1 MKKFKILPL
10 MLIFVLMTAILP
22 VSALAVDDPSI
33 GATAAVLMD
42 ATSGEVY
49 YSKNPDKSVHPAS
62 TTKMMTALLVVEAIE
77 AGQIQKED
85 VVTAYSDC
93 QYNMDSESSNAN
105 PVIEP
110 GETMTV
116 EQLLYCAM
124 LASANEACNILAE
137 YVSGSISEFVSLMNQ
152 RAQEL
157 GCTNTNFTNTNG
169 LEDSNHYTTA
179 YDFALIAQEAV
190 QHSLFLQVCGTLN
203 YTVPAT
209 NMNDSRSLVNTNNL
223 LNPESSYYYEY
234 AYGIKTGYF
243 SNAGY
248 CLVSAASYD
257 NMDVICVVMGG
268 QETGDQFA
276 DTVTL
281 YDWMFKNYSHQQ
293 ILGSTETI
301 YTVDVALGTTDSTGL
316 RAENAIYDTLPNDS
330 DITFDYQI
338 TLYHAIEGRDLEAP
352 VNAGDVL
359 GEVTVID
366 RDGKVY
372 GTSYLVATNT
382 VEMSR
387 VEYLRTQ
394 VKDLFQTPTVRRI
407 ITLLIVL
414 LAIYVLLIF
423 FYSLQRARHLKSLR
437 AAKRERALRQAHNEA
452 QWLEIP
458 EEQEHDPD
466 IDYFSDP
473 DDAPDIRR
481 DSSEADQDNYF
492 DSFFKN

>member
-1 MKKFKILPL
+1 
-10 MLIFVLMTAILP
+10 
-22 VSALAVDDPSI
+22 
-33 GATAAVLMD
+33 
-42 ATSGEVY
+42 
-49 YSKNPDKSVHPAS
+49 
-62 TTKMMTALLVVEAIE
+62 
-77 AGQIQKED
+77 
-85 VVTAYSDC
+85 
-93 QYNMDSESSNAN
+93 
-105 PVIEP
+105 
-110 GETMTV
+110 
-116 EQLLYCAM
+116 
-124 LASANEACNILAE
+124 
-137 YVSGSISEFVSLMNQ
+137 
-152 RAQEL
+152 
-157 GCTNTNFTNTNG
+157 
-169 LEDSNHYTTA
+169 
-179 YDFALIAQEAV
+179 
-190 QHSLFLQVCGTLN
+190 
-203 YTVPAT
+203 
-209 NMNDSRSLVNTNNL
+209 
-223 LNPESSYYYEY
+223 
-234 AYGIKTGYF
+234 
-243 SNAGY
+243 
-248 CLVSAASYD
+248 
-257 NMDVICVVMGG
+257 
-268 QETGDQFA
+268 
-276 DTVTL
+276 
-281 YDWMFKNYSHQQ
+281 
-293 ILGSTETI
+293 
-301 YTVDVALGTTDSTGL
+301 
-316 RAENAIYDTLPNDS
+316 
-330 DITFDYQI
+330 
-338 TLYHAIEGRDLEAP
+338 

>member
-1 MKKFKILPL
+1 
-10 MLIFVLMTAILP
+10 MTAILP
-22 VSALAVDDPSI
+22 VSALAVDDPAI

-42 ATSGEVY
+42 ASTGEIY
-49 YSKNPDKSVHPAS
+49 YSKNADKTVQPAS

-77 AGQIQKED
+77 SGQIQKDD

-105 PVIEP
+105 PAIEP

-124 LASANEACNILAE
+124 LISANEACNILGE
-137 YVSGSISEFVSLMNQ
+137 YVSGSISGFVSLMNQ

-157 GCTNTNFTNTNG
+157 GCVNTNFTNTNG

-179 YDFALIAQEAV
+179 EDFALIAQEAV
-190 QHSLFLQVCGTLN
+190 QHSLLLQVCGTLN

-209 NMNDSRSLVNTNNL
+209 NMNSERSLVNTNSL
-223 LNPESSYYYEY
+223 LNADSSYYYEY

-248 CLVSAASYD
+248 CLVSAATYD
-257 NMDVICVVMGG
+257 NMDVICVLMGG
-268 QETGDQFA
+268 QASGDQFQ

-281 YDWMFKNYSHQQ
+281 YDWMFDNYSHQQ
-293 ILGSTETI
+293 ILGSVETI

-316 RAENAIYDTLPNDS
+316 RAENAIYVTLPKDYDTS
-330 DITFDYQI
+330 SISYQI
-338 TLYHAIEGRDLEAP
+338 TLYHAIEGRTLEAP

-366 RDGKVY
+366 GDGNIY

-394 VKDLFQTPTVRRI
+394 IKDLFQTPIVRRI

-414 LAIYVLLIF
+414 LAIYILLVF
-423 FYSLQRARHLKSLR
+423 FYTVQRARYLKSVR
-437 AAKRERALRQAHNEA
+437 AAKRDRALRQAHDET
-452 QWLEIP
+452 QWLDIP
-458 EEQEHDPD
+458 EEQDNDPD

-481 DSSEADQDNYF
+481 DNSQSDQDSYF
-492 DSFFKN
+492 DSFFK